1 MIKKMEKLYEGKAKI
16 LYTTDDPRY
25 LIQEFKDSAT
35 AFDGKKKGEIKGK
48 GACNNKISAKLFQI
62 LEAQGL
68 KTHFVQILSE
78 TEMLVKRVSIFPLEV
93 VVRNLIA
100 GSMAKRLGLEEGE
113 ILEEP
118 VVEYYLKNDSL
129 GDPLLTDDHIRVLRL
144 LEPSL
149 LARVR
154 DLSLKTNDILSS
166 FLKERNLRV
175 VDFKLEFGRNG
186 GEILIADEISPDTC
200 RLWDLNTGEKL
211 DKDRFRRDLG
221 GVEEAYQEVLKR
233 ITG

>member
-1 MIKKMEKLYEGKAKI
+1 MIKKFEKLYEGKAKI
-16 LYTTDDPRY
+16 LYTTDDSRY

-48 GACNNKISAKLFQI
+48 GTCNNKISAKLFQI

-78 TEMLVKRVSIFPLEV
+78 TEMLVKRVSIFPVEV

-100 GSMAKRLGLEEGE
+100 GSMARRLGLEEGE
-113 ILEEP
+113 FLEEP
-118 VVEYYLKNDSL
+118 VVEYYLKNDRL
-129 GDPLLTDDHIRVLRL
+129 GDPLLTDDHIRVLKL
-144 LEPSL
+144 LESSE

-154 DLSLKTNDILSS
+154 GLSLMANDILSS
-166 FLKERNLRV
+166 FLKERDLRF
-175 VDFKLEFGRNG
+175 VDFKLEFGRYR

-211 DKDRFRRDLG
+211 DKDRFRQDLG
-221 GVEEAYQEVLKR
+221 RVEEAYQEVLKR
-233 ITG
+233 IMG